1 MTASG
6 RPNFPRK
13 STNDPNVTTSYASTM
28 TLNATLRPEAFR
40 KAALVIILLTPVWVL
55 VTWYQVRNARLGEHQ
70 QIRQIIQLHVD
81 SLDHTLLRLTNELIQ
96 LHKFLRQHESLSPEL
111 FSASFDDVASG
122 MSGDS
127 GWVRAYQIVENG
139 VITHSYPTVGNEAVL
154 GFNLLDHADQDVV
167 DGLRRAMDD
176 GQMSLTG
183 PRPLIQGGHG
193 IILRGAG
200 ATPDHAKRTV
210 AIIVNIDQLL
220 SEARI
225 NNRDNKLMIAL
236 RKNTDAPFF
245 GHANVFDSDPEIA
258 DCRAVNQVWQ
268 LGAIPSEGWSHV
280 AVRATLFY
288 GANGGVILCLAGILT
303 YFIVLRQEQ
312 LTDSVRR
319 HSFALS
325 AAHEQLE
332 KDVQLLSAAEAKL
345 RLSDTRFRAVFEQAA
360 IGVAVIDPGSLSIL
374 DANQCAERI
383 FGYSVPELKSL
394 KLTQIIHAED
404 LESCRES
411 LDRLLAGEIHEY
423 SVEHRCVQQDG
434 SLLWIKQLMSAVH
447 YSDGGQGPLLIAL
460 FEDIQDRK
468 SVEQRLQVLADSLP
482 GLLMYIDRSLV
493 IQFVN
498 EMGNKWHASG
508 LGPANDDIV
517 GCHLRHVLS
526 QDQFNFVTPWIRRA
540 LRGETVEFVTP
551 ERVLNGERRF
561 RSIIYAPHR
570 GEDGSVPGFFAL
582 VMDIT
587 DRRRAEL
594 KRDELERH
602 LQEAQKMEAVG
613 TLAGGIA
620 HDFNNMLQVILGY
633 SDILLMQTEN
643 QPALAEKIAAIQ
655 GAARRSSEL
664 THQLLAFARRQST
677 TKTIV
682 QLGDAVPRMLKLMR
696 HAVSDEIEITWN
708 HAIDLWPILIDPVQ
722 LDQIIAN
729 LIVNSRDA
737 IDGKG
742 CIALTAR
749 NRHSHDTTDSMGPR
763 VLPGDSVV
771 FSVSDNGCGMDE
783 ATRNR
788 IFDPFF
794 TTKELG
800 KGTGLGLST
809 VYGIVK
815 AHDGAIFVTSTVNS
829 GTTFF
834 VSFPRHEVQS
844 QQIIAAQTKL
854 QENVNSETILL
865 LKPSP
870 STPDSG
876 KLLLQRMGYSVIVAQ
891 TAAEAI
897 TIAGHTHVDL
907 LITDCNLNDLNGR
920 ELAET
925 IAKHRNNIRVLFMSD
940 AALDTVP
947 HEHNSASRIGFL
959 QKPYSPADLIN
970 RVRDLLAG

>member
-1 MTASG
+1 
-6 RPNFPRK
+6 
-13 STNDPNVTTSYASTM
+13 
-28 TLNATLRPEAFR
+28 
-40 KAALVIILLTPVWVL
+40 
-55 VTWYQVRNARLGEHQ
+55 
-70 QIRQIIQLHVD
+70 
-81 SLDHTLLRLTNELIQ
+81 
-96 LHKFLRQHESLSPEL
+96 
-111 FSASFDDVASG
+111 
-122 MSGDS
+122 
-127 GWVRAYQIVENG
+127 
-139 VITHSYPTVGNEAVL
+139 
-154 GFNLLDHADQDVV
+154 
-167 DGLRRAMDD
+167 
-176 GQMSLTG
+176 
-183 PRPLIQGGHG
+183 
-193 IILRGAG
+193 
-200 ATPDHAKRTV
+200 V
-210 AIIVNIDQLL
+210 AIVVNIDHLL

-225 NNRDNKLMIAL
+225 NNRDNSLKLAL
-236 RKNTDAPFF
+236 RNNTAGPFY
-245 GHANVFDSDPEIA
+245 GDANVFDSDPEIA
-258 DCRAVNQVWQ
+258 ECRALNQVWQ
-268 LGAIPSEGWSHV
+268 LGAIPDEGWSHV
-280 AVRATLFY
+280 AVRAALLY

-303 YFIVLRQEQ
+303 YLIVLRQEH
-312 LTDSVRR
+312 LTDSIRR
-319 HSFALS
+319 HSSALS
-325 AAHEQLE
+325 LAHQQLE

-360 IGVAVIDPGSLSIL
+360 IGVAVIDPDSLSIL
-374 DANQCAERI
+374 DANQCAVRI

-394 KLTQIIHAED
+394 KLAQIIHAED
-404 LESCRES
+404 LESCMES
-411 LDRLLAGEIHEY
+411 LDRLLAGEIREY

-447 YSDGGQGPLLIAL
+447 YSDAGQGPLLIAL

-526 QDQFNFVTPWIRRA
+526 QEQFNFVTPWIKRA
-540 LRGETVEFVTP
+540 LRGETVEFMTP
-551 ERVLNGERRF
+551 ERVLNGEHRF

-677 TKTIV
+677 AKTVV
-682 QLGDAVPRMLKLMR
+682 QLGEAVPRMLKLLR
-696 HAVSDEIEITWN
+696 HAVSEEIEITWN
-708 HAIDLWPILIDPVQ
+708 HASDLWPILIDPVQ

-742 CIALTAR
+742 CITLSAR
-749 NRHSHDTTDSMGPR
+749 NLPSDDTTDSLGPR

-783 ATRNR
+783 ATRSR
-788 IFDPFF
+788 IFEPFF

-829 GTTFF
+829 GTTFC
-834 VSFPRHEVQS
+834 VSFPR
-844 QQIIAAQTKL
+844 ADAQPK
-854 QENVNSETILL
+854 Q
-865 LKPSP
+865 
-870 STPDSG
+870 
-876 KLLLQRMGYSVIVAQ
+876 IVAP
-891 TAAEAI
+891 
-897 TIAGHTHVDL
+897 GMK
-907 LITDCNLNDLNGR
+907 R
-920 ELAET
+920 P
-925 IAKHRNNIRVLFMSD
+925 KRFSS
-940 AALDTVP
+940 
-947 HEHNSASRIGFL
+947 NSSC
-959 QKPYSPADLIN
+959 S
-970 RVRDLLAG
+970 